1 MTLSRMTL
9 DSDCPYAEWRY
20 ADCRGTVQNAD
31 GTLKSRK
38 RTSESFFFK
47 NFTRM
52 RVFVALN
59 QRDMK

>member
-1 MTLSRMTL
+1 MTLSIMTL
-9 DSDCPYAEWRY
+9 DSDCPYAECRY
-20 ADCRGTVQNAD
+20 ADCRGTLQNAD
-31 GTLKSRK
+31 PNLKSRK

-59 QRDMK
+59 QRDME